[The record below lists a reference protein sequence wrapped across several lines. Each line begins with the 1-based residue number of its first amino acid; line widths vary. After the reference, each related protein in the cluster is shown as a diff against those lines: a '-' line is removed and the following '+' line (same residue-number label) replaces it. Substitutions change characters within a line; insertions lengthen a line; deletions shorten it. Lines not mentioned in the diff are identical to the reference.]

1 MENKFYTIDQVAEI
15 LGIHHKTVRK
25 FIKEGKLNANKL
37 GKQWRISPLD
47 LERFTKVEDSIDESE
62 SISYD
67 EEIELSNNALN
78 FEVKNEIKVSSV
90 IDLEGIDSDEYS
102 RISNMLLAVMNCK
115 NDSLQKNTINI
126 KYSKNVNRLRV
137 MLWANINTTKEVL
150 DVIEMLREDK
160 KIGDDIN
167 EI

>member
-62 SISYD
+62 AISYD
-67 EEIELSNNALN
+67 EEIELSNNKLN

-102 RISNMLLAVMNCK
+102 RISNMLLAIMNCK

-160 KIGDDIN
+160 K
-167 EI
+167 

>member
-62 SISYD
+62 AISYD
-67 EEIELSNNALN
+67 EEIELSNNELN

-160 KIGDDIN
+160 K
-167 EI
+167 

>member
-47 LERFTKVEDSIDESE
+47 LDRFTKVEDSIDESE
-62 SISYD
+62 AISYD
-67 EEIELSNNALN
+67 EEIELSNNELN

-102 RISNMLLAVMNCK
+102 RISNMLLAIMNCK

-160 KIGDDIN
+160 K
-167 EI
+167 

>member
-62 SISYD
+62 AISYD
-67 EEIELSNNALN
+67 EEIELSNNELN

-102 RISNMLLAVMNCK
+102 RISNMLLAIMNCK

-160 KIGDDIN
+160 K
-167 EI
+167 

>member
-62 SISYD
+62 AISYD
-67 EEIELSNNALN
+67 EEIELSNNELN

>member
-62 SISYD
+62 AISYD
-67 EEIELSNNALN
+67 EEIELSNNELN

-90 IDLEGIDSDEYS
+90 IDIEGIDSDEYS

-160 KIGDDIN
+160 K
-167 EI
+167 

>member
-47 LERFTKVEDSIDESE
+47 LERFTKMEDSIDESE
-62 SISYD
+62 AISYD
-67 EEIELSNNALN
+67 EEIELSNNELN

>member
-62 SISYD
+62 AISYD
-67 EEIELSNNALN
+67 EEIELSNNELN
-78 FEVKNEIKVSSV
+78 FQVKNEIKVSSV

-160 KIGDDIN
+160 K
-167 EI
+167 

>member
-1 MENKFYTIDQVAEI
+1 M
-15 LGIHHKTVRK
+15 
-25 FIKEGKLNANKL
+25 
-37 GKQWRISPLD
+37 
-47 LERFTKVEDSIDESE
+47 EDSIDESE
-62 SISYD
+62 AISYD
-67 EEIELSNNALN
+67 EEIELSNNELN

-137 MLWANINTTKEVL
+137 MLWANIDTTKEVL

-160 KIGDDIN
+160 K
-167 EI
+167 

>member
-62 SISYD
+62 AISYD
-67 EEIELSNNALN
+67 EEIELSNNELN

-90 IDLEGIDSDEYS
+90 TDLEGIDSDEYS

-160 KIGDDIN
+160 K
-167 EI
+167 

>member
-47 LERFTKVEDSIDESE
+47 LERFTKSEDSIMNSE

-67 EEIELSNNALN
+67 EEVELSNNELK
-78 FEVKNEIKVSSV
+78 FEIKNEIKVSSV
-90 IDLEGIDSDEYS
+90 IDLEGVDSEEYS
-102 RISNMLLAVMNCK
+102 KISNMLLAVMNCK
-115 NDSLQKNTINI
+115 NDNLQKNTINM
-126 KYSKNVNRLRV
+126 KYSKNMNRLRV
-137 MLWANINTTKEVL
+137 MLWANISTTKEVL
-150 DVIEMLREDK
+150 EVIEVLKDNK
-160 KIGDDIN
+160 K
-167 EI
+167 

>member
-37 GKQWRISPLD
+37 GKQWRISPID

>member
-62 SISYD
+62 AISYD
-67 EEIELSNNALN
+67 EEIELSNNELN

-126 KYSKNVNRLRV
+126 KYSKNVDRLRV

-160 KIGDDIN
+160 K
-167 EI
+167 

>member
-62 SISYD
+62 AISYD
-67 EEIELSNNALN
+67 EEIELSNNKLN

-102 RISNMLLAVMNCK
+102 RISNMLLAIMNCK

-137 MLWANINTTKEVL
+137 MLWANISTTKEVL

-160 KIGDDIN
+160 K
-167 EI
+167 

>member
-47 LERFTKVEDSIDESE
+47 LERFTKMEDSIDESE
-62 SISYD
+62 AISYD
-67 EEIELSNNALN
+67 EEIELSNNDLN